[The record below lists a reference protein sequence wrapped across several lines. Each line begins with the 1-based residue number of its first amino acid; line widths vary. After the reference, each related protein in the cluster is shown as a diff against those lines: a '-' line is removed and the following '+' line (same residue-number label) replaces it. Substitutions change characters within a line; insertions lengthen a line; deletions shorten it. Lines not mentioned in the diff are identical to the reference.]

1 MKKLNYNT
9 VSLAVFCAFFCIS
22 CSSDK
27 KAQSSEITAPK
38 NTQKIQNVAVVNPL
52 PRSFVD
58 EVLITGTAEPNRS
71 VMLHAMQSGALK
83 GIYKDIG
90 DAVRKGEVIALL
102 ENPAFGW
109 QIQPLEVALKS
120 KQIVYDRLKSIR
132 EKTPALT
139 TLQQVDDAEAACL
152 LLSSEIAT
160 IKEKMTFLQVKA
172 PFSGIITQ
180 RFVDEGAMIQN
191 AINNTQAQALFEIQ
205 EISPIRLSIPLPE
218 TNAPDVKK
226 GMNVTVTFPELPGQ
240 TFAAKVSRTS
250 NALDYKSKTMRVEI
264 DLPNRSRTIKP
275 GMYAKAF
282 MQLNIKEEVLSLPV
296 TAQVIKAKKPY
307 LLLVDNANKVQQIAL
322 QKGLHDKDYF
332 EVLNTDITKDSK
344 IIIKGK
350 GLVKPAQIVNPV
362 MN

>member
-1 MKKLNYNT
+1 
-9 VSLAVFCAFFCIS
+9 
-22 CSSDK
+22 
-27 KAQSSEITAPK
+27 
-38 NTQKIQNVAVVNPL
+38 
-52 PRSFVD
+52 
-58 EVLITGTAEPNRS
+58 
-71 VMLHAMQSGALK
+71 
-83 GIYKDIG
+83 
-90 DAVRKGEVIALL
+90 
-102 ENPAFGW
+102 
-109 QIQPLEVALKS
+109 
-120 KQIVYDRLKSIR
+120 
-132 EKTPALT
+132 
-139 TLQQVDDAEAACL
+139 
-152 LLSSEIAT
+152 
-160 IKEKMTFLQVKA
+160 
-172 PFSGIITQ
+172 
-180 RFVDEGAMIQN
+180 MIQN

-205 EISPIRLSIPLPE
+205 EISQIRLSIPLPE